1 MVIEEGQL
9 EDSDTLKGG
18 KKKRK
23 ESYHKDMEEE
33 ED

>member
-9 EDSDTLKGG
+9 EDSETLKGG
-18 KKKRK
+18 KKERK
-23 ESYHKDMEEE
+23 EGYLKDMEED